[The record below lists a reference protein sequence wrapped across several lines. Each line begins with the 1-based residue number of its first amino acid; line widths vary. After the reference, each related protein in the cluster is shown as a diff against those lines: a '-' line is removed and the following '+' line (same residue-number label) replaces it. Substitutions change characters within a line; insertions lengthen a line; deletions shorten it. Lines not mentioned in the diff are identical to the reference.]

1 MNAIGPDLVL
11 LLQLLAVLALLSVA
25 DRWLHR
31 HLQGVMFLLTGDE
44 ELALWLYAIILFPG
58 VLLHEMS
65 HALTAKLL
73 GVKIGRMRLLP
84 SRADRRIQLGFVA
97 VQDTDFLRASLI
109 GAAPL
114 LVGSLV
120 VIVIGH
126 FIFGTPEII
135 AALADGNW
143 LSGFEE
149 LAQVLKAPDV
159 WLWVYLVFTIA
170 NTMLPSRS
178 DVHAWPALA
187 VAGVVIAGLLVYV
200 GLAPVVLASVGQA
213 LTGAVQWVVLLGA
226 STLLVDLPFFAGIFL
241 VQKLLET
248 LKGVRLT

>member
-1 MNAIGPDLVL
+1 MNGIGPVLVL
-11 LLQLLAVLALLSVA
+11 LGQLVVVLGLLLAA

-31 HLQGVMFLLTGDE
+31 HLQGAMVLLTGDE
-44 ELALWLYAIILFPG
+44 ELALWLYAIVLLPG
-58 VLLHEMS
+58 VVLHEMS

-97 VQDTDFLRASLI
+97 VQDTDILRASLI

-114 LVGSLV
+114 IMGSIV
-120 VIVIGH
+120 VIAIGH
-126 FIFGTPEII
+126 FVFGTPEII
-135 AALADGNW
+135 GALSAGDW
-143 LSGFEE
+143 LLGLEE
-149 LAQVLKAPDV
+149 FAGLLRAPDV

-187 VAGVVIAGLLVYV
+187 VVGSIIAGLLIYA
-200 GLAPVVLASVGQA
+200 GLATVVFVGVGRF
-213 LTGAVQWVVLLGA
+213 LTSAVQWVVLLGA

-241 VQKLLET
+241 LQKLLET
-248 LKGVRLT
+248 VKGVRLA